1 MTHHTTAS
9 VGVRAGAL
17 LAGAA
22 LITLF
27 ASPVGAVDSGRINPA
42 RTVDA
47 AKVNGN
53 ACRPLTAQKAAV
65 HTAAAKREATVARL
79 ISSLQDRR
87 DPWSMNAGQIS
98 ALQSASAGI
107 TALDAQIQSTCYATV
122 ADFRSDAT
130 KLFTNYRVYWLRV
143 PQTHGIEAADWL
155 GEARTRL
162 GAVATKLA
170 SHVGTNAQAKTDLA
184 AMNQALAAAD
194 AKLGTPPKPSADIAK
209 LPTLAPAA
217 DMTADVAAM
226 EAARSDLKA
235 TRAQLAEARAD
246 ALKVIA
252 DLRV

>member
-22 LITLF
+22 LIALF

-98 ALQSASAGI
+98 ALQSAS
-107 TALDAQIQSTCYATV
+107 
-122 ADFRSDAT
+122 
-130 KLFTNYRVYWLRV
+130 
-143 PQTHGIEAADWL
+143 
-155 GEARTRL
+155 
-162 GAVATKLA
+162 
-170 SHVGTNAQAKTDLA
+170 VG
-184 AMNQALAAAD
+184 
-194 AKLGTPPKPSADIAK
+194 
-209 LPTLAPAA
+209 
-217 DMTADVAAM
+217 
-226 EAARSDLKA
+226 
-235 TRAQLAEARAD
+235 
-246 ALKVIA
+246 
-252 DLRV
+252 